1 MSPFANTR
9 TRDRATNAGN
19 ETERNG
25 CCSSNQDNARRLCR
39 WLPVIETLKRREKYL
54 FSAMDLSKALHGFLV
69 FEVSWKDVHGINYLN
84 ELQTDTSLALEVK
97 SMKKWEFYSPDQAL
111 SCLSVWF
118 SGRKSEIQS
127 VKDNLRKLCDPKTDH
142 WHDDSSSEEILH
154 ECSDVQESPHETDDN
169 MNSNGSEKRSEEC
182 VEMDGE
188 PEIGPTHYSD
198 KLLLFRFNDSLLPFK
213 LRQIIIS
220 ELRLLTLLESGL
232 PSWVIFFQ
240 SYPLFCHFYRP
251 WMRHLARTLYILI
264 SLVTVIIGFYDLYKN
279 VPLLKVTAS
288 RICGPL
294 FSWIEAWDMASR
306 IQYLGTMLFLQNLE
320 RGFKWFMMIIG
331 TGRTVLAAIARPFS
345 APLSEVAGFISPL
358 WDACSETAELFLS
371 TAWFAIESM
380 YNIFLDLID
389 VFVSP
394 FELLYSYICTIA
406 IPVYPLACSL
416 WELLLFPIR
425 CIITL
430 ASYLISL
437 LFDADDFVRYVWGFA
452 RNILQLAYVSKAKQ
466 GANEIS
472 VWRGLWND
480 LFSQVFRA
488 SGSIIKG
495 LLAFFSTCNR
505 HRLSTSNQIRAFFL
519 RLARFIHL
527 APRTCQCKQRRRI
540 QHLHEEEEHTQC
552 HHCE

>member
-1 MSPFANTR
+1 MFR
-9 TRDRATNAGN
+9 RLV
-19 ETERNG
+19 
-25 CCSSNQDNARRLCR
+25 CCS
-39 WLPVIETLKRREKYL
+39 
-54 FSAMDLSKALHGFLV
+54 
-69 FEVSWKDVHGINYLN
+69 
-84 ELQTDTSLALEVK
+84 QTDTSLALEVK

-394 FELLYSYICTIA
+394 FELLYSYICTIGT
-406 IPVYPLACSL
+406 P
-416 WELLLFPIR
+416 F
-425 CIITL
+425 TQKF
-430 ASYLISL
+430 LIFFNYHFNL
-437 LFDADDFVRYVWGFA
+437 CLT
-452 RNILQLAYVSKAKQ
+452 I
-466 GANEIS
+466 
-472 VWRGLWND
+472 
-480 LFSQVFRA
+480 
-488 SGSIIKG
+488 
-495 LLAFFSTCNR
+495 FFS
-505 HRLSTSNQIRAFFL
+505 LQFQQYQSIL
-519 RLARFIHL
+519 
-527 APRTCQCKQRRRI
+527 
-540 QHLHEEEEHTQC
+540 
-552 HHCE
+552 